1 MNDKRFVFVRH
12 IHPNDNAMAMT
23 ASIRATRTP
32 RSFIYTKAKMCP
44 DRSSMNALNMLWL
57 FVVVVH
63 EYNPLLLSLAAT
75 TTVQLDKGGERER
88 WKINVEK

>member
-1 MNDKRFVFVRH
+1 
-12 IHPNDNAMAMT
+12 
-23 ASIRATRTP
+23 
-32 RSFIYTKAKMCP
+32 
-44 DRSSMNALNMLWL
+44 MNALNMLWL

-75 TTVQLDKGGERER
+75 TTVQLDEDGERER